1 MLRKQRVAQEYL
13 YCLITIADNESIV
26 DELQLYNLI
35 QEPTESIIDPPSLR
49 PSLRGT
55 PSTRQ
60 VIEGTSILAL
70 TCNKESREILA
81 LTCDKEFRDEILA
94 LTREGQQS
102 SLYYVHRYSVIDSC
116 LEDQHTQLEPIT
128 NYTLLR
134 KTQQQHLT
142 NELAPFYYR
151 TLPISHFSPSYKT
164 RNIWLPNDE
173 SWCSSILMTS
183 YHKGEETR
191 HIFHSYSIKHGL
203 TGLSISQTN
212 LPYHLLSAGSAPTQN
227 LPYTFLL
234 HFSSH
239 VTQLH
244 HLFLLLTK

>member
-1 MLRKQRVAQEYL
+1 MY
-13 YCLITIADNESIV
+13 
-26 DELQLYNLI
+26 
-35 QEPTESIIDPPSLR
+35 ID
-49 PSLRGT
+49 T
-55 PSTRQ
+55 Q
-60 VIEGTSILAL
+60 
-70 TCNKESREILA
+70 
-81 LTCDKEFRDEILA
+81 
-94 LTREGQQS
+94 
-102 SLYYVHRYSVIDSC
+102 YIDSC

-142 NELAPFYYR
+142 NELAPFR
-151 TLPISHFSPSYKT
+151 TLPISHFSPSYQT

-191 HIFHSYSIKHGL
+191 HIFHSYSMKHGL
-203 TGLSISQTN
+203 TGLSISKTN
-212 LPYHLLSAGSAPTQN
+212 LTYHLLSAGSAPTQN

-244 HLFLLLTK
+244 HLFLLLTKWLRCNQKLGVPLKKRGDVANRMEEAGFNYTGKG